1 MQFQNIFFDF
11 YLYQFMQPK
20 VHKKDKIIFN
30 ILRSTLNFRT
40 IVFSL
45 CYVCVDVYICNAVT
59 LLQLYFL
66 LNISSKS
73 FLKANESELPV

>member
-1 MQFQNIFFDF
+1 
-11 YLYQFMQPK
+11 MQPK